1 MHLTPDV
8 RKTVFW
14 QVDKNCP
21 APEIIRQAGLILR
34 RGGLVAFPTE
44 TVYGL
49 GANALDGAAVEGIF
63 AAKGRPRDNPLI
75 VHIADIETVYQYALS
90 VPEKARLLMEKF
102 WPGPLTVILP
112 GNGKI
117 PEPVTAGLP
126 SLAFRMPDHPVA
138 LALIRE
144 AGVPVA
150 APSANLSGRPS
161 PTTADHVYADLK
173 GRIDAILDGGP
184 AGMGVESTVL
194 DMTGD
199 VPVIL
204 RPGGATPEEIGKVA
218 GPVALDRSLLKD
230 GKAPGR
236 PRSPGMKYRHYAPS
250 APLVLVEGDAARVV
264 PEIKRLAAEYA
275 RRGERVGVL
284 CRHGN
289 QGQYN
294 GVLAIPAGVDAD
306 HASVAAALYDALRRF
321 EGTGV
326 DVILAE
332 GVDPRGLGLAVANR
346 LRRAAGRI
354 IKVE

>member
-1 MHLTPDV
+1 M
-8 RKTVFW
+8 TVLW

-21 APEIIRQAGLILR
+21 APEIVRQAGLILR

-49 GANALDGAAVEGIF
+49 GANALDGEAVEGIF
-63 AAKGRPRDNPLI
+63 TAKGRPRDNPLI
-75 VHIADIETVYQYALS
+75 VHIADIETVYEYALC
-90 VPEKARLLMEKF
+90 VPEKARLLMERF

-112 GNGKI
+112 GRGRI
-117 PEPVTAGLP
+117 PDPVTAGLS

-138 LALIRE
+138 LALIRA

-161 PTTADHVYADLK
+161 PTTAEHVYSDLN

-204 RPGGATPEEIGKVA
+204 RPGGVTPEEIGKVA
-218 GPVALDRSLLKD
+218 GKVALDRSLIRD
-230 GKAPGR
+230 GSAPRR

-264 PEIKRLAAEYA
+264 QEIKRLADEYT

-284 CRHGN
+284 CRTGN
-289 QGQYN
+289 RGEYN
-294 GVLAIPAGVDAD
+294 GVLAIPAGEATDQ
-306 HASVAAALYDALRRF
+306 ASVAAALYDALRRF

-332 GVDPRGLGLAVANR
+332 GVDARGMGLAVANR
-346 LRRAAGRI
+346 LRRAAARI